1 MQGQKLA
8 LSAHPATRKTIII
21 QFALRFQ
28 TRYNQ
33 RMAEKPSLKTIR
45 LLQALSEETLFK
57 IQQKL
62 IVRSYQRGEMIHFAG
77 DECRGVFFIAS
88 GEVVIDQ
95 LSPEGR
101 KMVLTR
107 LGAGEAFNIVPPL
120 LTEKKNKGN
129 ATAQTD
135 CTLYFLRSADYL
147 LLLTEHPDFSQV
159 ILRQFAAQIDHLTDL
174 VERVALHSVRAR
186 LARFLID
193 QADGKFSHTRWTQD
207 EIADQIGTVRD
218 MVGRILRS
226 FAAAKLIERV
236 RGRIEL
242 MDRAGLEQEANS

>member
-1 MQGQKLA
+1 M
-8 LSAHPATRKTIII
+8 I
-21 QFALRFQ
+21 QNPIKIRFALAFE
-28 TRYNQ
+28 TLYNQ
-33 RMAEKPSLKTIR
+33 SMKTEKSALKTIA
-45 LLQALSEETLFK
+45 LLQSLSEETLFN
-57 IQQKL
+57 IEEKL
-62 IVRSYQRGEMIHFAG
+62 ISRTYQSGEMIHFAA
-77 DECRGVFFIAS
+77 DECRGVSFIAS

-101 KMVLTR
+101 KIVLVR
-107 LGAGEAFNIVPPL
+107 LGAGEAFNVVPPL
-120 LTEKKNKGN
+120 LNEKRNKGN

-147 LLLTEHPDFSQV
+147 QALADHEDFSQV
-159 ILRQFAAQIDHLTDL
+159 ILRHFATQIDHLTNL
-174 VERVALHSVRAR
+174 VETVALHSVRAR

-193 QADGKFSHTRWTQD
+193 QADGKFTHTRWTQD

-226 FAAAKLIERV
+226 FTAANLIERG

-242 MDRAGLEQEANS
+242 TNRAGLEQEANS